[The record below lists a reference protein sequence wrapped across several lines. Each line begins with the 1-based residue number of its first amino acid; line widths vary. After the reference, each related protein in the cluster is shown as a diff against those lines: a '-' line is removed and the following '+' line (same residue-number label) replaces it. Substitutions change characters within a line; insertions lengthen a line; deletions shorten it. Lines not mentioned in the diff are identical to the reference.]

1 MTFQGKCYLGGK
13 NWLLWTFRRFVTI
26 KSSKNSFGGGLEVK
40 MAKIHFSRQGPIYPK
55 NRDFEVLS
63 YTACYHL
70 KGRLKNLRPRQ
81 PLTSPYVKIQV
92 IWISTTSQIK
102 APKTVILGLFRILAY
117 KSLFGIFPNFDP
129 QTTPKLFFRA
139 SYG

>member
-1 MTFQGKCYLGGK
+1 MTFQGKCYLVGK
-13 NWLLWTFRRFVTI
+13 NWLLSSFRRFVAI

-63 YTACYHL
+63 QVGPNNL
-70 KGRLKNLRPRQ
+70 LIRLKNLRPRQ

-92 IWISTTSQIK
+92 IWISTNSQIK
-102 APKTVILGLFRILAY
+102 APKTVILGLFRFLAY
-117 KSLFGIFPNFDP
+117 KSLFGIFPNFDT